1 MSKTVVLAEKPSVGR
16 DMARV
21 LNCQNK
27 RNGYFE
33 GAKYIV
39 TWALGHLVTLADPEA
54 YDPKYKQ
61 WRSEDLPMLPD
72 RLKLVVIRQTNK
84 QFQTVKKLLNRND
97 VSQIV
102 IATDAGRE
110 GELVARWIL
119 EKARINKPI
128 KRLWISSVTDKAIR
142 DGFAKL
148 KPGNAYDSLYQAAA
162 ARSEADWY
170 VGLNATRALTTT
182 HNAQLSSGRVQTPTL
197 AMIAEREKEINQFKP
212 RKFYGIK
219 AENRSGL
226 RLNWHDQNNQGRI
239 FDKTKADKLL
249 ATLKG
254 KQAKIQSIKRTEKRS
269 FAPPLHDLS
278 SLQQEANK
286 AFGYSGKQTL
296 SIMQKLY
303 EQHKVLTYPRT
314 DSKFLSSDIV
324 PTLKDRVDACA
335 VGEYQ
340 VAARTIL
347 KSGIKANKSYVDD
360 KKVTDHHAII
370 PTEEPVM
377 LAKLDD
383 RERKIY
389 DLVIKRFLAVLSAP
403 YRFEQT
409 KVEVTIAGELF
420 SLNENN
426 VIDPGWKMLYQDPGD
441 QTRLPALKEGDPIEL
456 TVQLTEGETSPP
468 ERFTEGTLLQAMENP
483 AKYIDTGSSKQTETL
498 QQSGGLGTVAT
509 RADIIDKLFNTHYIE
524 SRGKYIFTT
533 SKGRQL
539 LELVPADL
547 RSPVLTAE
555 WEDQLAAIASGQ
567 LKKDAFI
574 KEMKRYT
581 RTVVSEIK
589 NTDSTFK
596 HDNITGTKCPNCGK
610 LMLEVNG
617 KRGRMLVCQDRECG
631 EKKQIARTTNARCP
645 KCYKRMELR
654 GTGEAQTFSC
664 KCGHREKLSAFQK
677 RRANNNQQRASKRDV
692 NKYMKQN
699 NKEEFTNTALADA
712 LKKFKQE

>member
-1 MSKTVVLAEKPSVGR
+1 MSKIVVLAEKPSVGR

-21 LNCQNK
+21 LKCQNK
-27 RNGYFE
+27 QNGYFE
-33 GAKYIV
+33 GPKYIV
-39 TWALGHLVTLADPEA
+39 TWSLGHLVTLADPEA

-72 RLKLVVIRQTNK
+72 RLNLVVIRQTNR
-84 QFQTVKKLLNRND
+84 QFQVVKKLLNRND

-128 KRLWISSVTDKAIR
+128 KRLWISSVTDQAILN
-142 DGFAKL
+142 GFQNL
-148 KPGNAYDSLYQAAA
+148 KPGNAYYSLYQAAA

-197 AMIAEREKEINQFKP
+197 AMVAEREKEINQFKP
-212 RKFYGIK
+212 RKFYGIR
-219 AENRSGL
+219 AENGSGL
-226 RLNWHDQNNQGRI
+226 RLNWQDQKNQGRI
-239 FDKTKADKLL
+239 FDKTKAEKVL
-249 ATLKG
+249 ASVKG
-254 KQAKIQSIKRTEKRS
+254 KQAKIRSIKRAEKRS

-303 EQHKVLTYPRT
+303 EQHKLLTYPRT

-324 PTLKDRVDACA
+324 PTLRDRVDACA

-340 VAARTIL
+340 SIARTIL
-347 KSGIKANKSYVDD
+347 RSGIKANKSFVDD

-370 PTEEPVM
+370 PTEEHVN
-377 LAKLDD
+377 LSKLDD

-403 YRFEQT
+403 YRYEQT
-409 KVEVTIAGELF
+409 TVQAEINGQLF
-420 SLNENN
+420 GLNENN
-426 VIDPGWKMLYQDPGD
+426 VIDPGWKLLYQDPGE
-441 QTRLPALKEGDPIEL
+441 QTRLPALKEGELLDL
-456 TVQLTEGETSPP
+456 TVKLTEGETSPP

-483 AKYIDTGSSKQTETL
+483 AKYIDTGSSQQTKTL
-498 QQSGGLGTVAT
+498 KQSGGLGTVAT
-509 RADIIDKLFNTHYIE
+509 RADIIDKLFNTHYLE
-524 SRGKYIFTT
+524 SRGKHIFTT

-555 WEDQLAAIASGQ
+555 WEDQLAEIATGKLEKS
-567 LKKDAFI
+567 AFI
-574 KEMKRYT
+574 QEMKRYT
-581 RTVVSEIK
+581 RTVVNEIK

-596 HDNITGTKCPNCGK
+596 HDNITGTKCPTCGK
-610 LMLEVNG
+610 LMLEVNS

-631 EKKQIARTTNARCP
+631 EKKNIARTTNARCP
-645 KCYKRMELR
+645 NCYKKMELR
-654 GTGEAQTFSC
+654 GTGDAQTFSC
-664 KCGHREKLSAFQK
+664 KCGHREKLTAFQK
-677 RRANNNQQRASKRDV
+677 RKANNNQQRASKRDV
-692 NKYMKQN
+692 NKYLKKNDEQG
-699 NKEEFTNTALADA
+699 FANTALADA
-712 LKKFKQE
+712 LKKFKQ

>member
-1 MSKTVVLAEKPSVGR
+1 
-16 DMARV
+16 MARV

-148 KPGNAYDSLYQAAA
+148 KQGNAYDSLYQAAA

-239 FDKTKADKLL
+239 FDKTKAEKLL
-249 ATLKG
+249 ASLKG

-340 VAARTIL
+340 AAARTIL
-347 KSGIKANKSYVDD
+347 KSGIKANKSFVDD

-403 YRFEQT
+403 YRYEQT
-409 KVEVTIAGELF
+409 KVEVVIAGESF
-420 SLNENN
+420 VLNENN
-426 VIDPGWKMLYQDPGD
+426 VIDPGWKMLYQDSGD
-441 QTRLPALKEGDPIEL
+441 QTRLPALKEGELLDL

-498 QQSGGLGTVAT
+498 KQSGGLGTVAT

-524 SRGKYIFTT
+524 SRGKHIFTT

-547 RSPVLTAE
+547 RSPILTAE

-567 LKKDAFI
+567 LKKETFI

-617 KRGRMLVCQDRECG
+617 KRGRMLICQDRECG
-631 EKKQIARTTNARCP
+631 EKKHIARSTNARCP

-654 GTGEAQTFSC
+654 GTGDAQTFSC

-677 RRANNNQQRASKRDV
+677 RKANNNQQRASRRDV

-712 LKKFKQE
+712 LKKFKQ

>member
-1 MSKTVVLAEKPSVGR
+1 MSKIVVLAEKPSVGR

-148 KPGNAYDSLYQAAA
+148 KQGNAYDSLCQAAA

-212 RKFYGIK
+212 QKFYGIK

-239 FDKTKADKLL
+239 FDKTKAEKLL
-249 ATLKG
+249 ASLKG

-340 VAARTIL
+340 AAARTIL
-347 KSGIKANKSYVDD
+347 KSGIKANKSFVDD

-377 LAKLDD
+377 LAKLDE

-403 YRFEQT
+403 YRYEQT
-409 KVEVTIAGELF
+409 KVEVVIAGESF
-420 SLNENN
+420 VLNENN
-426 VIDPGWKMLYQDPGD
+426 VIDPGWKMLYQDSGD
-441 QTRLPALKEGDPIEL
+441 QTRLPALKEGELLDL

-498 QQSGGLGTVAT
+498 KQSGGLGTVAT

-524 SRGKYIFTT
+524 SRGKHIFTT

-547 RSPVLTAE
+547 RSPILTAE

-567 LKKDAFI
+567 LKKETFI

-617 KRGRMLVCQDRECG
+617 KRGRMLICQDRECG
-631 EKKQIARTTNARCP
+631 EKKHIARSTNARCP

-654 GTGEAQTFSC
+654 GTGDAQTFSC

-677 RRANNNQQRASKRDV
+677 RKANNNQQRASRRDV

-712 LKKFKQE
+712 LKKFKQ

>member
-677 RRANNNQQRASKRDV
+677 RRANNNQQRASKRDI

-712 LKKFKQE
+712 LKKFKQ